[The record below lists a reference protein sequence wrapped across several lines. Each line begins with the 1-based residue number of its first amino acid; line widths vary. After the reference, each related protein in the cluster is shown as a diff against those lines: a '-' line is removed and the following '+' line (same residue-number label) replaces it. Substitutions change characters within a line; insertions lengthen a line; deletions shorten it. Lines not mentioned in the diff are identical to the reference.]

1 MGRSAGRR
9 LDRHCGTLK
18 KRAAAQTAEEDVMAR
33 WWKFFLAWT
42 RLSSEAVCEM
52 SASRGLNDDFHRWA
66 DSTVVEPGNGY
77 THTCKRCGK
86 PFVT

>member
-1 MGRSAGRR
+1 
-9 LDRHCGTLK
+9 LK

-52 SASRGLNDDFHRWA
+52 STGRGLNDDFHRWA